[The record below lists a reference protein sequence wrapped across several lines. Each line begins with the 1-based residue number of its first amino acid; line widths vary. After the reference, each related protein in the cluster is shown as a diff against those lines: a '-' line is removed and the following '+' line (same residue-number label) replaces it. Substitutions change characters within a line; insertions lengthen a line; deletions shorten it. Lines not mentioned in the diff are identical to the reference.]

1 MGKTIK
7 LTEAE
12 LHGLV
17 QEAIKNVFESQDLD
31 EGWMDYFKSVGR
43 DAKSAA
49 QQGYNAAANKVKQTA
64 QNIGNNIQQGYNNV
78 KQGIQNVHNRA
89 LDAKAIGD
97 IPNAIKVL
105 DNIKARK
112 LINGRQ
118 LSMVND
124 AITIL
129 NNLLAQTQGQAQ

>member
-31 EGWMDYFKSVGR
+31 EGWMDYFKSVNH
-43 DAKSAA
+43 DAKTAA
-49 QQGYNAAANKVKQTA
+49 QNLGNNIQKGYNKVKQ
-64 QNIGNNIQQGYNNV
+64 
-78 KQGIQNVHNRA
+78 GIKNVHNRA

-118 LSMVND
+118 LSMVNG